1 MAGTLIGAVNN
12 GEYSKTAASQNA
24 TKANETTSTS
34 KSEEKK
40 ESGYSQD
47 MFLKLLVAE
56 MQYQDP
62 MQPSDNSQYVAQLA
76 SFTQI
81 EAMQAVQN
89 DMHAMQANSLVGKV
103 VVVNSDNQEVE
114 GRVDFVTSD
123 DDGNMYVSIND
134 KQYKIDDIDSVV
146 DETYYSAVSV
156 VRTFNEMVAKL
167 PSVENITLFDE
178 KNVTDVMNVFNA
190 MDSYT
195 QSFVSEDTV
204 KQIKAIAERLD
215 ALKKAKEEADKNTES
230 IATDDTTETVE
241 V

>member
-89 DMHAMQANSLVGKV
+89 DMHTMQANSLVGKV